1 MSSPTHVPASHAR
14 QVTTDEELTL
24 QGEFGWAV
32 YDVQRLIGRIFDR
45 RMREIG
51 LTRAQGRVL
60 AVLRR
65 DDGQTQTAIADR
77 LDMERAPLGKLVD
90 RLEEAGFVT
99 RCIDEGDR
107 RVKRVFLTDNGNLVL
122 DATLS
127 GDEDLLDLYDELNSV
142 PGVVDHGLF
151 LDEADEILIEHDDG
165 TVERLTR

>member
-1 MSSPTHVPASHAR
+1 MSSRTHVPASHAR
-14 QVTTDEELTL
+14 QVSTDEELTL

-107 RVKRVFLTDNGNLVL
+107 RVKRVFLTDKISQVAPHMQAVGEQIFDLAL
-122 DATLS
+122 AGLS
-127 GDEDLLDLYDELNSV
+127 EDDLEQTTDLLLRIKTNLMS
-142 PGVVDHGLF
+142 H
-151 LDEADEILIEHDDG
+151 EAGEPEK
-165 TVERLTR
+165 